1 VLDLERRTRDGV
13 QHPIEVS
20 SHRIVVIWARRVPL
34 LSSTAASAPIMDRSL
49 RQSSTGAGGNN
60 GIGHNKNLLRF
71 PYVFTFLRSHYLH
84 PHPWNGGTQA

>member
-34 LSSTAASAPIMDRSL
+34 LPSTR
-49 RQSSTGAGGNN
+49 
-60 GIGHNKNLLRF
+60 
-71 PYVFTFLRSHYLH
+71 
-84 PHPWNGGTQA
+84 GTQRTHHG